1 MTEAERMTIERE
13 LKAFL
18 DDGGRVTAL
27 PAKRKKQMLAYF
39 WIANRLPE
47 DGVWNERALNAAL
60 NDLHTFGDPAIIRRT
75 LVDLGV
81 LDRDPRGTRYTVITP
96 FPTLDEFLARGM
108 QGY

>member
-1 MTEAERMTIERE
+1 MTIERE

-18 DDGGRVTAL
+18 DDEGRVTAL

-81 LDRDPRGTRYTVITP
+81 LDRDPFGTRYTLVLP
-96 FPTLDEFLARGM
+96 LPSLDAFLSRAL
-108 QGY
+108 

>member
-1 MTEAERMTIERE
+1 MTIERE

-18 DDGGRVTAL
+18 DDEGRVTAL

-81 LDRDPRGTRYTVITP
+81 LDRDPRGTRYTLVLP
-96 FPTLDEFLARGM
+96 LPPLDAFLSRAL
-108 QGY
+108 